1 VKVPGSNGGSDAIRQ
16 RWLSL
21 VVGVFL
27 IVALA
32 VGLTACGG
40 GSSSSSGSEEAT
52 TSEEAGGGGEEAGGG
67 EEGGG
72 NSELA
77 SFEEKLEAAKETEP
91 NHWEGPTDPVTP
103 PKKFKVAGVSCASV
117 LEGCLTPLE
126 GAEDAAKELGWE
138 FEIYDGEGDPTV
150 QAKRIQQAIQK
161 GADAIILAAV
171 EGNSVKSALQEAE
184 QAGII
189 IISTTNGTAPGEQG
203 YAVDTSPNVTAIGNA
218 VADWMVVDSGGEAV
232 VAPFVDR
239 EFQTNLDFSEGI
251 EEELKKCSGCKIESP
266 VDFVATDVGSKLG
279 GNTTAYLQQ
288 HPDVGYFYS
297 TYDPAMAE
305 QVAAVQQAGIQ
316 VKSCSQ
322 LGDAQ
327 NLSFI
332 KNEQIQACDGA
343 WDNEYEGYATIDQI
357 IRLANEE
364 PLWESKNVPERYK
377 YGENIPW
384 VLLEKDNLPESEETY
399 RAPFDYI
406 SEYQKLWGLK

>member
-1 VKVPGSNGGSDAIRQ
+1 VKVPGTRGGSATKQ
-16 RWLSL
+16 RWLPL

-27 IVALA
+27 IAALT

-40 GSSSSSGSEEAT
+40 GGSSSSSSSEEAT
-52 TSEEAGGGGEEAGGG
+52 TSEETGAA
-67 EEGGG
+67 EEGGSEEG
-72 NSELA
+72 GSSELA
-77 SFEEKLEAAKETEP
+77 SFEKKLEAAKETEP

-150 QAKRIQQAIQK
+150 QAKRIQQAVQK
-161 GADAIILAAV
+161 GANALILAAV
-171 EGNSVKSALQEAE
+171 EGNSVKSALEEAE
-184 QAGII
+184 QAGVI
-189 IISTTNGTAPGEQG
+189 IISTSNGTAPGEQG
-203 YAVDTSPNVTAIGNA
+203 YEVDTSPNVTAIGNA
-218 VADWMVVDSGGEAV
+218 VADWMIVDSEGKAV
-232 VAPFVDR
+232 VTPFVDQ
-239 EFQTNLDFSEGI
+239 EFQTNIDFSEGI
-251 EEELKKCSGCKIESP
+251 EEELAECPGCTTEP
-266 VDFVATDVGSKLG
+266 GVNFVATDVGSKLG

-288 HPDVGYFYS
+288 HPDVEYFYS
-297 TYDPAMAE
+297 TYDPAMSE
-305 QVAAVQQAGIQ
+305 QVAAVQQAGIE

-332 KNEQIQACDGA
+332 KNEQVQACDGA

-357 IRLANEE
+357 IRLATKK
-364 PLWESKNVPERYK
+364 PLWVSENVPSRYK

-384 VLLEKDNLPESEETY
+384 VLLEKENLPESEETY

>member
-1 VKVPGSNGGSDAIRQ
+1 MKVPGSEGGTDAGRR

-21 VVGVFL
+21 VIGVTLIAALTVG
-27 IVALA
+27 I
-32 VGLTACGG
+32 TACGG
-40 GSSSSSGSEEAT
+40 GGSSTSSSGAEEAT
-52 TSEEAGGGGEEAGGG
+52 TEEAGGGQES
-67 EEGGG
+67 EGG
-72 NSELA
+72 SELA
-77 SFEEKLEAAKETEP
+77 SFEKKLEEAKETEP
-91 NHWEGPTDPVTP
+91 NHWEGPTVPVTP
-103 PKKFKVAGVSCASV
+103 PKHFKVAGVSCSSQ

-126 GAEDAAKELGWE
+126 GAEDAAKELGWQ

-161 GADAIILAAV
+161 GANALILAAV
-171 EGNSVKSALQEAE
+171 DGNSVKSELEEAE
-184 QAGII
+184 KAGII
-189 IISTTNGTAPGEQG
+189 VISTTNGTAPGEQG
-203 YAVDTSPNVTAIGNA
+203 YKVDTSPNVTAIGNA
-218 VADWMVVDSGGEAV
+218 VADWMVVDSKGKGV
-232 VAPFVDR
+232 VTPFVDR

-251 EEELKKCSGCKIESP
+251 EEELKQCSGCTLEP
-266 VDFVATDVGSKLG
+266 AVNFVATDVGSKLG
-279 GNTTAYLQQ
+279 TNTTAYLQQ
-288 HPDVGYFYS
+288 HPNVGYFYS

-305 QVAAVQQAGIQ
+305 QVAAVQQAGIE

-332 KNEQIQACDGA
+332 KNEQVQACDGA

-357 IRLANEE
+357 IRLATHK
-364 PLWESKNVPERYK
+364 PLWVSKNVPARYK

-384 VLLEKDNLPESEETY
+384 VLLEKNNLPESEETY

>member
-1 VKVPGSNGGSDAIRQ
+1 LVKVPGTKGGSDATKQ
-16 RWLSL
+16 HWLSL

-27 IVALA
+27 IAALA

-40 GSSSSSGSEEAT
+40 GSSSSSSSSEEAT
-52 TSEEAGGGGEEAGGG
+52 TSEEAGGAEEGGG

-72 NSELA
+72 SSELA

-91 NHWEGPTDPVTP
+91 SHWEGPTDPVTP

-218 VADWMVVDSGGEAV
+218 VADWMVVDSEGKAV
-232 VAPFVDR
+232 VAPFVDQ

-251 EEELKKCSGCKIESP
+251 EEELAKCSGCKTESA
-266 VDFVATDVGSKLG
+266 VNFVATDVGSKLG

-305 QVAAVQQAGIQ
+305 QVAAVQQAGIE

-332 KNEQIQACDGA
+332 KNEQVQACDGA

-357 IRLANEE
+357 IRLATNK
-364 PLWESKNVPERYK
+364 PLAVSKNVPPRYK

-406 SEYQKLWGLK
+406 TEYQKLWGLK